1 MASISE
7 ASEFIIGGAWGPK
20 KGEAEILSAR
30 TCTPFRLDDSLVGGG
45 LGNGE
50 PARVMLKSH
59 TASLGAPRVTGIKTG
74 LSHVVTVDDRGQ
86 MRSCREAL
94 WEL

>member
-1 MASISE
+1 M
-7 ASEFIIGGAWGPK
+7 
-20 KGEAEILSAR
+20 
-30 TCTPFRLDDSLVGGG
+30 
-45 LGNGE
+45 GNGE